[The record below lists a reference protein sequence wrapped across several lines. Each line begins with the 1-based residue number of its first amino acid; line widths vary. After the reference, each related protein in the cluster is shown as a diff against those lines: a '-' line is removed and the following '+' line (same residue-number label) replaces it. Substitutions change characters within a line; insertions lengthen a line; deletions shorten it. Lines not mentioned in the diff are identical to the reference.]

1 MVEKTGPISYRIRD
15 QLTSLVTKAHTEHL
29 RVVSIE
35 EWKIPTTERALRKI
49 ELVAPVDPSDSD
61 SESGEEKAE
70 FSMRKCRNRRENS
83 DDKSDIPLMER
94 HIVDAKVGMEG
105 VTSGPSTHKDNC
117 PERGPSDSTNAVGVS
132 GGSSGIEV
140 SDDI

>member
-1 MVEKTGPISYRIRD
+1 MWSPSKNGRFP
-15 QLTSLVTKAHTEHL
+15 L
-29 RVVSIE
+29 RRGCYG
-35 EWKIPTTERALRKI
+35 KFK
-49 ELVAPVDPSDSD
+49 LVAPVDPSDSD

-132 GGSSGIEV
+132 GGSSGIDV